1 MKTKVQEVMTTDV
14 LVANESTPFK
24 EIAELL
30 ARQRISAVPVLDA
43 AGQLVG
49 GGVRG
54 RPAAEGGAPRRGDGR
69 ALVRAP
75 PPPVE
80 RGKAAAAVAREL
92 MTSPPSPL
100 GRSPT
105 STRPPG

>member
-49 GGVRG
+49 VVSEADLLLKEEH
-54 RPAAEGGAPRRGDGR
+54 PDAAMGAPWFERRHR
-69 ALVRAP
+69 LS
-75 PPPVE
+75 
-80 RGKAAAAVAREL
+80 AAR
-92 MTSPPSPL
+92 
-100 GRSPT
+100 
-105 STRPPG
+105 RPPRWHAS